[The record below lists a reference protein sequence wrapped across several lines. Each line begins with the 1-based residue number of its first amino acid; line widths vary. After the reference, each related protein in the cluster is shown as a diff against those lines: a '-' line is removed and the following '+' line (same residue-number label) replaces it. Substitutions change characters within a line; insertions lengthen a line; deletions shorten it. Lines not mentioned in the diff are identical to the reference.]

1 MLLYFTIVVQ
11 RTNTSE
17 LRQWDAV
24 VFVEVRRVE
33 QEVLE
38 RDHGSEVQAHVT
50 PYVYSIQRES
60 IQPRI
65 KRRVVIKIAVTSE
78 LIDGTYR
85 LNLLSL

>member
-1 MLLYFTIVVQ
+1 MLLYFSIVVQ

-38 RDHGSEVQAHVT
+38 RDHGSEV
-50 PYVYSIQRES
+50 
-60 IQPRI
+60 
-65 KRRVVIKIAVTSE
+65 
-78 LIDGTYR
+78 
-85 LNLLSL
+85 